1 MLVNIKKLFARS
13 LCCLALMLP
22 AAAHGEPMNGNEN
35 TINVAVN
42 GSQIAFED
50 QQPVIINGRTLL
62 PIRGVMEAMGK
73 QVSWIEVDKTTVI
86 TDGTTT
92 VKLRIGDSVMQQTVS
107 DTHNNEEI
115 TFDTPLDTPPVII
128 NNRTCLPIRAV
139 AEAFMAAVDW
149 DEATQSVLIVTE
161 D

>member
-1 MLVNIKKLFARS
+1 MKIRKIIARS
-13 LCCLALMLP
+13 LCCLTLMLP
-22 AAAHGEPMNGNEN
+22 AAVHGAETSGGDI

-42 GSQIAFED
+42 GSRIAFED

-73 QVSWIEVDKTTVI
+73 QVSWIEEDKATVI

-92 VKLRIGDSVMQQTVS
+92 VKLRIGDSVMQQTVT
-107 DTHNNEEI
+107 DTHTDEEI

-149 DEATQSVLIVTE
+149 DEAAQSVLIVTE
-161 D
+161 DLF